1 LEWGKIEQ
9 AIKTTTLP
17 GRFEK
22 IYNEPT
28 IILDSA
34 HNIAG
39 IQALKKT
46 ICEMH
51 SLGKTEL
58 LFAGF
63 YDKQL
68 SEMLPII
75 HPLFDKVVLTTFEH
89 ERAAT
94 RSMLET
100 LEHDLYVP
108 HWQDYVEE
116 ILHQKSNTTYFI
128 TGSLYFIT
136 LVRAYLLAKK
146 PTSYICLVY
155 NDKNL
160 LIYMSFHD
168 KLTQIYK

>member
-1 LEWGKIEQ
+1 QMENAAVAMMTLSILDTLDFPLEWGKIEQ

-75 HPLFDKVVLTTFEH
+75 HPLFDKVILTTFEH

-108 HWQDYVEE
+108 QWQNYLAE
-116 ILHQKSNTTYFI
+116 IVQQNANTYYLKTVSIHYN
-128 TGSLYFIT
+128 T
-136 LVRAYLLAKK
+136 LVSAYLLAN
-146 PTSYICLVY
+146 TV
-155 NDKNL
+155 
-160 LIYMSFHD
+160 
-168 KLTQIYK
+168 TR

>member
-1 LEWGKIEQ
+1 MENAAVAMMTLSILETLDFSLEWEKVEQ
-9 AIKTTTLP
+9 AIKTATLP

-39 IQALKKT
+39 IQALKRT
-46 ICEMH
+46 ISEMRF
-51 SLGKTEL
+51 SGKTEL

-75 HPLFDKVVLTTFEH
+75 RPLFDKVVLTTFEH

-94 RSMLET
+94 RSMLEA

-108 HWQDYVEE
+108 YWQDYIEE
-116 ILHQKSNTTYFI
+116 IIHQKSNTTYFI
-128 TGSLYFIT
+128 TGSLHFIT
-136 LVRAYLLAKK
+136 LVRSYLLAKK
-146 PTSYICLVY
+146 TAS
-155 NDKNL
+155 
-160 LIYMSFHD
+160 
-168 KLTQIYK
+168 